1 MYRSVREIHI
11 QFPRLDPP
19 KNRSGRLTAN
29 QAMKQFISWV
39 CYLVSTGLGRR
50 ELNARVADSSV
61 ARLETGLR
69 GSLWIELMVGDTAV
83 NRRRGREESPRE
95 WRAEMFQRYI
105 SVGKNFNCRIIDKS
119 LSSLHIYF
127 LLNLGDI
134 QFKQYWILCKFD
146 IKSISRIDKKS
157 F

>member
-83 NRRRGREESPRE
+83 NRRRGREESPHE

-105 SVGKNFNCRIIDKS
+105 YVLVKILIVGSSTNLSLLSTFIFFLILVIFNSNSIEYCVNS
-119 LSSLHIYF
+119 T
-127 LLNLGDI
+127 LN
-134 QFKQYWILCKFD
+134 
-146 IKSISRIDKKS
+146 R
-157 F
+157 

>member
-105 SVGKNFNCRIIDKS
+105 YVLVKILIVGSSTNLSLLSTFIFFLILVIFNSNSIEYCVNS
-119 LSSLHIYF
+119 T
-127 LLNLGDI
+127 LN
-134 QFKQYWILCKFD
+134 
-146 IKSISRIDKKS
+146 R
-157 F
+157 

>member
-11 QFPRLDPP
+11 QFLRLDPP

-105 SVGKNFNCRIIDKS
+105 YVLVKILIVGSSTNLSLLSTFIFFLILVIFNSNSIEYCVNS
-119 LSSLHIYF
+119 T
-127 LLNLGDI
+127 LN
-134 QFKQYWILCKFD
+134 
-146 IKSISRIDKKS
+146 R
-157 F
+157 

>member
-1 MYRSVREIHI
+1 MTILTIVKTQQKRSKITINRSKIIKITFNIFVIHNFFKPYLCNNNIYDPDNYIADWGCIVHEIHI

-69 GSLWIELMVGDTAV
+69 GSLWIELMDGDTAV
-83 NRRRGREESPRE
+83 NRRRRREESPRE
-95 WRAEMFQRYI
+95 YI
-105 SVGKNFNCRIIDKS
+105 YIR
-119 LSSLHIYF
+119 
-127 LLNLGDI
+127 
-134 QFKQYWILCKFD
+134 W
-146 IKSISRIDKKS
+146 
-157 F
+157 